1 MVQIFYDIFFNYL
14 HKLKD
19 ILPTCQAPFF
29 NLVWYPLWVHTTRD
43 YFSVSDTLGVCRFL
57 PKVILDRMMKW
68 LEVKSV
74 CFTSFHFFNCF
85 KIMKALTLPILNKK
99 FISSLGKTAIEF
111 QYSGQIQSVFA
122 DGDQTASNA
131 VLVNVVVNEVGDSF
145 VASSDS
151 KTMDKDGKTP
161 IFKKG
166 AVVVRQKQSM
176 EFKSFTGEGAPAQF
190 AQAAGAFGLQLNV
203 VMAA

>member
-1 MVQIFYDIFFNYL
+1 
-14 HKLKD
+14 
-19 ILPTCQAPFF
+19 
-29 NLVWYPLWVHTTRD
+29 
-43 YFSVSDTLGVCRFL
+43 
-57 PKVILDRMMKW
+57 
-68 LEVKSV
+68 
-74 CFTSFHFFNCF
+74 
-85 KIMKALTLPILNKK
+85 MKALTLPILNKK

-111 QYSGQIQSVFA
+111 QYSGQVATVFA

-145 VASSDS
+145 VATSDS
-151 KTMDKDGKTP
+151 KTLDKDKKP
-161 IFKKG
+161 IFVKG

-190 AQAAGAFGLQLNV
+190 AQASSAFGLTLNV